1 MRRVGRFSTALAE
14 ALATGNLP
22 VPGGRRPDPLQLAD
36 TTLYLPTRRATRA
49 LQEAFLKVSG
59 GGAVLLPR
67 IKPIAEGSEDLDL
80 IASVEDYGA
89 GGAAGAPRVI
99 SELQRRLV
107 LTSLVLR
114 WAAAERRDA
123 RRDRDLVH
131 STGARTPAQA
141 AKLAKELAR
150 LIDALEQANIDA
162 ARLSELVPEEYSEH
176 WSRTLAFLQIVT
188 EFWPAHLAEHNLVS
202 AVARRQRLM
211 RAEVERLQ
219 VAPPKAPVIVAGVTG
234 TDPEATELMRVVA
247 ALPNGALV
255 LPALDH
261 TLDDESWALIDAH
274 PEHPQFG
281 LKKLIDATGPVA
293 GRCPAVGRSG
303 ALACRAR
310 PLVARVRSHAAGG
323 HNRAV
328 ASFHGGRQQEGDGCG
343 PDGNVRGRSRDGR
356 GGG

>member
-1 MRRVGRFSTALAE
+1 MAS
-14 ALATGNLP
+14 GNLP

-80 IASVEDYGA
+80 IASVEDYGT

-131 STGARTPAQA
+131 SAGARTPAQA

-150 LIDALEQANIDA
+150 LIDALEQENIDA

-188 EFWPAHLAEHNLVS
+188 EFWPAHLAEHNLALSGS
-202 AVARRQRLM
+202 AASAPD

-219 VAPPKAPVIVAGVTG
+219 VAPPQ
-234 TDPEATELMRVVA
+234 
-247 ALPNGALV
+247 LP
-255 LPALDH
+255 
-261 TLDDESWALIDAH
+261 
-274 PEHPQFG
+274 
-281 LKKLIDATGPVA
+281 
-293 GRCPAVGRSG
+293 
-303 ALACRAR
+303 
-310 PLVARVRSHAAGG
+310 
-323 HNRAV
+323 
-328 ASFHGGRQQEGDGCG
+328 
-343 PDGNVRGRSRDGR
+343 
-356 GGG
+356 